1 MKSKKDAPRKTWK
14 TMLKHFPMLVVD
26 GILIENG
33 KSGLQVCLVK
43 RSTGPF
49 KNYWALPGGFVDK
62 GETLQHAIV
71 REVFEETG
79 LRAKVLGFVN
89 IYDSPKRD
97 PRGHAVSIAFLLK
110 RTGGRMKTS
119 NETSEVKFFPE
130 SKLPKNIAF
139 DHTIIIR
146 DALEAYKR
154 RK

>member
-1 MKSKKDAPRKTWK
+1 MKREAPAGVWK
-14 TMLKHFPMLVVD
+14 TMLSRFPMIVVD
-26 GILIENG
+26 GILVKDGRI
-33 KSGLQVCLVK
+33 CLVK
-43 RSTGPF
+43 RSTRPF
-49 KNYWALPGGFVDK
+49 KNYWALPGGFVEK

-139 DHTIIIR
+139 DHRKIIE
-146 DALEAYKR
+146 DALKACR